1 MPMHSL
7 STLILVVVFTVTA
20 ADAEVDTESLSCPEQ
35 QQAFEGSCF
44 EFVALQRSFLS
55 AQEYCEHGGGHLA
68 FIQNDETQQFL
79 QAHLLPELDWWLGLA
94 PASFSLSL
102 ESAVGPGTYGP
113 LSWLD
118 GSDMSYSNWLGE
130 PIPESGHSL
139 ACADHK
145 AMLKCGSGQVIEV
158 GNSFYGRKT
167 LHYCRNSRSPSDT
180 SLLEKCVWVDVADVV
195 SGMSCGQ

>member
-1 MPMHSL
+1 MPTHSL

-20 ADAEVDTESLSCPEQ
+20 ADAEVETESLSCPEQ

-55 AQEYCEHGGGHLA
+55 AQGYCEHGGGHLA

-102 ESAVGPGTYGP
+102 DSVVDPGTYVQGP

-130 PIPESGHSL
+130 PVPGAGCGYISKDSGFRW
-139 ACADHK
+139 
-145 AMLKCGSGQVIEV
+145 G
-158 GNSFYGRKT
+158 
-167 LHYCRNSRSPSDT
+167 T
-180 SLLEKCVWVDVADVV
+180 SSNCSQEFHFICQF
-195 SGMSCGQ
+195 G